1 MRCVERWTCP
11 DCNREFGRKNQGHLC
26 SPGLTLEEYF
36 ATAKPWEEPIF
47 RVVSD
52 HLHTLGD
59 VIVDPLQMGIMFKNG
74 PMLCELRAKTKWTAL
89 GFSLRRRLDSG
100 RLSRKVVDYS
110 SKYFH
115 VINVSTPDEI
125 DEEILDWLTEAY
137 HVAGGAITAPAA
149 ATGGDPMVPDDLDD
163 DDYL

>member
-1 MRCVERWTCP
+1 MERWRCP
-11 DCNREFGRKNQGHLC
+11 KCDREFGRRNQGHMC
-26 SPGLTLEEYF
+26 NPGLTLEEYF

-47 RVVSD
+47 QVVSD

-59 VIVDPLQMGIMFKNG
+59 LIVDPLQMGIMFKNG

-89 GFSLRRRLDSG
+89 GFSLRRKLDSG
-100 RLSRKVVDYS
+100 RLSRKVVDYK

-115 VINVSTPDEI
+115 VINLTSPDEI
-125 DEEILDWLTEAY
+125 DDEILGWLTEAY
-137 HVAGGAITAPAA
+137 HVAGGALTAPPT
-149 ATGGDPMVPDDLDD
+149 ATRGDPMVPDDLDE